1 MISHKTYQFLKDL
14 SENNNRP
21 WFQANK
27 HRYEEARAEFESF
40 ISKLI
45 LEIAR
50 FDSPIGVLEA
60 KKCIFR
66 IYRDTRFSRDKK
78 PYKTNFGAH
87 LVAYES
93 KVHDRAGYYI
103 HLQPG
108 NCFLAG
114 GAYLPPAPWLKAIRN
129 AIDQKGEEF
138 LRILN
143 HPNFK
148 KYFGEMEGEKLKTT
162 PRDYPADH
170 PYIELLRYKSYL
182 VTHKLHDEDTMSE
195 NFLNYS
201 REVFKALKPFD
212 DFLNNSLNL
221 HI

>member
-1 MISHKTYQFLKDL
+1 MISPKTYQFLKEL
-14 SENNNRP
+14 EQNNNRP

-27 HRYEEARAEFESF
+27 NRYEEARANFEEF

-50 FDSPIGVLEA
+50 FDPPIGDLEA
-60 KKCIFR
+60 KKSVFR
-66 IYRDTRFSRDKK
+66 IYRDTRFSNDKR

-108 NCFLAG
+108 NTFLAG
-114 GAYLPPAPWLKAIRN
+114 GAYLPPGPWIKAIRN
-129 AIDQKGEEF
+129 AIDQKGKEF
-138 LRILN
+138 QKILT
-143 HPNFK
+143 HPDFK
-148 KYFGEMEGEKLKTT
+148 KYFREIEGEKLKTT

-170 PYIELLRYKSYL
+170 PFIKLLRYKSFIAAHQL
-182 VTHKLHDEDTMSE
+182 KDKDAMQED
-195 NFLNYS
+195 FLKNAAK
-201 REVFKALKPFD
+201 VFKALKPFD
-212 DFLNNSLNL
+212 DFLNRSLD
-221 HI
+221 

>member
-1 MISHKTYQFLKDL
+1 MISPKTYQFLKELDQ
-14 SENNNRP
+14 NNNRP

-27 HRYEEARAEFESF
+27 NRYEEARANFEEF

-50 FDSPIGVLEA
+50 FDPPIGDLEA
-60 KKCIFR
+60 KKSVFR
-66 IYRDTRFSRDKK
+66 IYRDTRFSNDKR

-108 NCFLAG
+108 NTFLAG
-114 GAYLPPAPWLKAIRN
+114 GAYLPPGPWIKAIRN
-129 AIDQKGEEF
+129 AIDQKGKEF
-138 LRILN
+138 QKILT
-143 HPNFK
+143 HPDFK
-148 KYFGEMEGEKLKTT
+148 KYFREIEGEKLKTT

-170 PYIELLRYKSYL
+170 PFIKLLRYKSFIAAHQL
-182 VTHKLHDEDTMSE
+182 KDKDAMQED
-195 NFLNYS
+195 FLKNAAK
-201 REVFKALKPFD
+201 VFKALKPFD
-212 DFLNNSLNL
+212 DFLNRSLD
-221 HI
+221 

>member
-1 MISHKTYQFLKDL
+1 MISQKTFQFLKDL
-14 SENNNRP
+14 SNNNNRP

-27 HRYEEARAEFESF
+27 DRYEEARANFEEF
-40 ISKLI
+40 ISTLI
-45 LEIAR
+45 LEIAS
-50 FDSPIGVLEA
+50 FDPPIGVLEA
-60 KKCIFR
+60 KRSIFR
-66 IYRDTRFSRDKK
+66 IYRDTRFSHDKR

-93 KVHDRAGYYI
+93 KVHDRAGYYF

-129 AIDQKGEEF
+129 AIDQKGKNF
-138 LRILN
+138 MKILD
-143 HPNFK
+143 HPDFK

-170 PYIELLRYKSYL
+170 PFIELLRYKSFL
-182 VTHKLHDEDTMSE
+182 AVHNLNDKDTLSE
-195 NFLNYS
+195 KFLTFS
-201 REVFKALKPFD
+201 AEVFKALKPFD
-212 DFLNNSLNL
+212 DFLNKSLES
-221 HI
+221 